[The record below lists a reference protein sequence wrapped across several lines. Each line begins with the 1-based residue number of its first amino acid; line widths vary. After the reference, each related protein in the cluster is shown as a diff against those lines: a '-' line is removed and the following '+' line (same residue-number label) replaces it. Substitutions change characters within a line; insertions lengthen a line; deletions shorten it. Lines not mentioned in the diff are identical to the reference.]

1 MVRIPARVAP
11 KISGY
16 SLLTGLSRQKI
27 TLEEPS
33 SSSYAQIPSGETTCS
48 TPQHRLI
55 WTCLNSPRER
65 STCVFGALKQGTGP
79 LLVSSCLEIG
89 RSRRQR
95 GLDNTVGAAA
105 AAAAAAALALTIDK
119 VSQPLQLLCEHWTG
133 LVMMPKKV
141 TESRV

>member
-11 KISGY
+11 KVSGY

-27 TLEEPS
+27 THEEPS
-33 SSSYAQIPSGETTCS
+33 SSSYAQIPS
-48 TPQHRLI
+48 
-55 WTCLNSPRER
+55 
-65 STCVFGALKQGTGP
+65 VFGALKQGTGP

-105 AAAAAAALALTIDK
+105 AAPR
-119 VSQPLQLLCEHWTG
+119 SHH
-133 LVMMPKKV
+133 
-141 TESRV
+141 